1 MEKVTF
7 TSLVKE
13 EICSIDFDDRE
24 LLIMLSGFCKVNG
37 NLSLS
42 NLGMSLNFKTENSK
56 VAKWVYISFKKLFN
70 VTPNYT
76 YSKKMNFDKSSVF
89 NISINENVMEIL
101 EKLELMEEGM
111 PSNPSKLVL
120 EEGLR
125 YFIAGSFLASGSVN
139 SPSSKNYHLQMVV
152 FTEEDGR
159 YYLKLLNRFR
169 NNKAMDFKTISRRKR
184 VVLYLKKADQIAT
197 FLSIIFSHNCLFD
210 FENARIEKDFIN
222 SENRIQICYNANYQR
237 SLAKGEEQCR
247 QIQLLKDNGEFY
259 SLTEKEQLV
268 ANIRL
273 ENPDLSLKQIGEILL
288 TEHDIKL
295 SKSGVNHIFGKIY
308 DKYKEL
314 EYDREH

>member
-13 EICSIDFDDRE
+13 EICSIDFEDRE

-42 NLGMSLNFKTENSK
+42 SSGMSLHFKTENSK
-56 VAKWVYISFKKLFN
+56 VAKWVYLSFKKLFN
-70 VTPNYT
+70 VSPSYT

-89 NISINENVMEIL
+89 NISINENVMDIL
-101 EKLELMEEGM
+101 EKLELMEDGI

-152 FTEEDGR
+152 FTEEDGK

-169 NNKAMDFKTISRRKR
+169 NNRAMEFKTISRRKK

-197 FLSIIFSHNCLFD
+197 FLSIVFSHNCLFE

-237 SLAKGEEQCR
+237 SLAKGEEQC
-247 QIQLLKDNGEFY
+247 QEIQQLKDNGLF
-259 SLTEKEQLV
+259 SLLTEKEQLV
-268 ANIRL
+268 AQIRL
-273 ENPDLSLKQIGEILL
+273 DNPDMSLKQIGEILL
-288 TEHDIKL
+288 TDYDIRL
-295 SKSGVNHIFGKIY
+295 SKSGVNHIFGKIH

-314 EYDREH
+314 EYDKNH